1 MTTDQL
7 SIFMENKPCQF
18 SRITQALAEGQVD
31 IRAMSIADT
40 QDFGIVR
47 MIVSDCR
54 KAQEILHEKGFFSSI
69 TQVMLAE
76 VPDHPGG
83 LGVIADVLA
92 KAQINIDYMY
102 ACITIVGKCAY
113 IVLHVNDQE
122 KAADALEAA
131 GVKTVSAQDLS

>member
-18 SRITQALAEGQVD
+18 ARITEALAEEGVD

-47 MIVSDCR
+47 MIVSDCQ
-54 KAQEILHEKGFFSSI
+54 KAQKLLHDRGFFSSI
-69 TQVMLAE
+69 TKVMLAE

-83 LGVIADVLA
+83 LGIIAKTLSE
-92 KAQINIDYMY
+92 AQINIDYMY
-102 ACITIVGKCAY
+102 ACITIIGKCAY
-113 IVLHVNDQE
+113 IVLHVGDE
-122 KAADALEAA
+122 EGAAAALEAA
-131 GVKTVSAQDLS
+131 GVKTVDAGELA